1 MGQFPRSTAA
11 MPVISG
17 SDLGVVV
24 MRQDDFARETIYQC
38 TSASIREWLN
48 TGLIDEAEYL
58 DLLEFFEAKY
68 KPIIGSVC
76 LT

>member
-1 MGQFPRSTAA
+1 

-24 MRQDDFARETIYQC
+24 MRQGDFARETIYQC
-38 TSASIREWLN
+38 TAASIREWLN

>member
-1 MGQFPRSTAA
+1 MAQRKRNSAHTNA
-11 MPVISG
+11 ISF

-38 TSASIREWLN
+38 TAASIREWLN